1 MAPRM
6 RALAQSQGQE
16 QTCLSLKHFEAFATI
31 VVGGIDIDIALLEE
45 CMAGLCSMEWVV
57 H

>member
-1 MAPRM
+1 MC
-6 RALAQSQGQE
+6 ALAQSQGQE